1 MRHILPFDEN
11 TSSNDQA
18 KGRVVSDNNSL
29 DNVAVPAA
37 LVGHESVLEGLAE
50 SAVRLRGVIRVKMAD
65 EADVSQA
72 SAAAAMLCKFLARVD
87 VAVGTTG
94 LSTMTI
100 VDQLEAFN

>member
-18 KGRVVSDNNSL
+18 KGHVLSDEYAL
-29 DNVAVPAA
+29 DKVAVPAA
-37 LVGHESVLEGLAE
+37 LVGHEVVLEDLSN

-72 SAAAAMLCKFLARVD
+72 STAAIMLGKFLSRVD
-87 VAVGTTG
+87 VAVAATG
-94 LSTMTI
+94 LSTMAI
-100 VDQLEAFN
+100 VDQLEASS